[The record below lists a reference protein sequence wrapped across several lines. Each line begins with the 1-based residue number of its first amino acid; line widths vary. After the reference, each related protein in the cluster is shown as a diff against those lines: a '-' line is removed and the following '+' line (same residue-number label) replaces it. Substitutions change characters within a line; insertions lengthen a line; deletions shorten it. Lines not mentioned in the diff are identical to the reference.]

1 MKCWVPATASLAH
14 YWKVPRPRPS
24 RRAAWQQVKRL
35 KIKEWLLRRKKSV
48 DDSVLT
54 VFSSGPDNG
63 CSWMVSESL
72 EWQETVS
79 KPSFLSY
86 FWREPYSKNVV
97 KGFFFFLTS
106 LMQGKGK
113 SKRRILSS
121 LVFILNKIRKSS
133 ENRWRRSHQSVG
145 HCRLL
150 FVLFKGL
157 LHIENSNANIL
168 KQALLILNPIQC
180 VPFIF
185 TSLWSLSNTCA
196 SLSCNGSFAK
206 SHFCL
211 MRKSKFLSKWRDLL
225 NFHLSQS
232 LLQTRSR
239 HFLSWC
245 CENLSRAHRSPVHF
259 VSFFLTSLRLPF
271 FFFLTAALTRLG
283 CLQSDSR
290 AQRLT
295 F

>member
-1 MKCWVPATASLAH
+1 MVKCSVPATASLAH
-14 YWKVPRPRPS
+14 CSFLYWKVPRPRPS
-24 RRAAWQQVKRL
+24 WGAVWQQVKRL
-35 KIKEWLLRRKKSV
+35 KIKEWLLHRKKSV
-48 DDSVLT
+48 DDSLLT

-97 KGFFFFLTS
+97 KGFFFSSHKFDA
-106 LMQGKGK
+106 GKRQIEEK
-113 SKRRILSS
+113 DPVLSFF
-121 LVFILNKIRKSS
+121 FILKVTKGANKIRKSS
-133 ENRWRRSHQSVG
+133 ENRRWRSHQSVG
-145 HCRLL
+145 HCCLL

-157 LHIENSNANIL
+157 LHIEKSKLSTLTLNANIL

-185 TSLWSLSNTCA
+185 TSLWNLSNTCA
-196 SLSCNGSFAK
+196 SLSCHGSFAK

-211 MRKSKFLSKWRDLL
+211 MRKSKFLSKLRDLL
-225 NFHLSQS
+225 NFNLSQS
-232 LLQTRSR
+232 LLQTWSR

-245 CENLSRAHRSPVHF
+245 CENLSRAHRSPVHL
-259 VSFFLTSLRLPF
+259 VSFFFHFSPTSF
-271 FFFLTAALTRLG
+271 FFF
-283 CLQSDSR
+283 
-290 AQRLT
+290 